1 MVHSRRKGRILR
13 GSFRGLRDFE
23 NYAKNVQLVRRSKQ
37 QKREGEGDV
46 SSVKEENERRWE
58 LAWRG
63 GREGGGG
70 ELGSVEG
77 TFSERDA

>member
-1 MVHSRRKGRILR
+1 MVHSRRKRKEGFSG
-13 GSFRGLRDFE
+13 GSFRGLRDFG

-58 LAWRG
+58 LAWRV
-63 GREGGGG
+63 GGGG
-70 ELGSVEG
+70 GWEVLKGR
-77 TFSERDA
+77 FSERDA